1 MKYFDI
7 SFKYNL
13 GKFARFI
20 IYAECR
26 HIFVEFKV
34 SETLENLL
42 ESCLADGIVFE
53 LMLFLQLLYELEEEA
68 DGVIMTL

>member
-20 IYAECR
+20 IYAESR

-42 ESCLADGIVFE
+42 EGRLAYRVIIE
-53 LMLFLQLLYELEEEA
+53 LMLFL
-68 DGVIMTL
+68 

>member
-7 SFKYNL
+7 SFEYNL
-13 GKFARFI
+13 GKFPRFI
-20 IYAECR
+20 IYAESR

-42 ESCLADGIVFE
+42 ESRLADRIVFE
-53 LMLFLQLLYELEEEA
+53 LMLFL
-68 DGVIMTL
+68 